1 MRNILIIICLTTLF
15 SSCRRGGN
23 ELHKIPEEDYAL
35 IPYKGDET
43 LFFKSN
49 RGDRDFAVLTGT
61 RKLEDGVFWVYYD
74 HTDRNYRDESQD
86 KVKGQ
91 QFIFLYGEKDG
102 NTSFSLEFE
111 GKNAGWYGRIR
122 CPREM
127 YLSAPE
133 ISLTINDTILN
144 DVLVIPGADRNYY
157 DREDFIVRLYWSRSK
172 GVVRYDKKGD
182 EIWTL
187 DF

>member
-1 MRNILIIICLTTLF
+1 MRKILFFICLTALLF
-15 SSCRRGGN
+15 SCGKGGN
-23 ELHKIPEEDYAL
+23 KMYKIPEEDYAL

-43 LFFKSN
+43 LSFKSN
-49 RGDRDFAVLTGT
+49 HGDKDFAVLTGT
-61 RKLEDGVFWVYYD
+61 QKLEDAVFWVYYD
-74 HTDRNYRDESQD
+74 HTDRNYRNESQD

-102 NTSFSLEFE
+102 NTSFSLQFE
-111 GKNAGWYGRIR
+111 GKNACWYGRMR
-122 CPREM
+122 CPKDF

-133 ISLTINDTILN
+133 TSLNIKDTVLN

-172 GVVRYDKKGD
+172 GVVRYVMKST